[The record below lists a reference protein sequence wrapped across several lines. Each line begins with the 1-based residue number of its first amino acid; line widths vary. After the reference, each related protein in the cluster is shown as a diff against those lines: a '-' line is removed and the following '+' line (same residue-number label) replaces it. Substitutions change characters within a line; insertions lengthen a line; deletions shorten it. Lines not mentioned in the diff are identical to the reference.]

1 VPADQNKLAYS
12 GAQALSICP
21 DEPIGTS
28 ALQGSLSDPSRSANI
43 FFSEA
48 SEDLREPAERARDN
62 SKKGCGYERSQE
74 QSKAGCGSEGA
85 L

>member
-12 GAQALSICP
+12 GAQALSISL
-21 DEPIGTS
+21 DGHIGTA
-28 ALQGSLSDPSRSANI
+28 ALQGSLSDPGTSANI
-43 FFSEA
+43 FFSEP
-48 SEDLREPAERARDN
+48 SECSRARRARARDN
-62 SKKGCGYERSQE
+62 LKKGFGYARSQE